1 MGEMALTPNN
11 VGGVVA
17 NRRPA
22 TPPAPANPPNPF
34 EGGQNTILSATSKR
48 HHVPGFAGGLSVKS
62 VLAGTAAWEAD
73 GRRFVL
79 HENCHLIL
87 NDRQIYTI
95 TVDSIEPVSTFCIFF
110 QCGFVEDIFRSTI
123 NSSALLLDSPQP
135 ANRVQVGFLPKIE
148 PGANSVSTALD
159 ALRRKKESG
168 KTSILGMEEGFT
180 KLAVEMVR
188 EYQRTDQA
196 IARLPALRQSTREE
210 LYRRVLRGQDF
221 MLSSLD
227 GHARLATMARAACMS
242 PFHFHR
248 VFTNIFGETPHRY
261 LTRIRLKRAAHL
273 LSHSNKSV
281 TEICLE
287 TGFESLG
294 SFSSLFRRHFGFPP
308 SDLRTAR
315 HKSKIQ
321 EALIAVGA

>member
-1 MGEMALTPNN
+1 
-11 VGGVVA
+11 
-17 NRRPA
+17 
-22 TPPAPANPPNPF
+22 
-34 EGGQNTILSATSKR
+34 
-48 HHVPGFAGGLSVKS
+48 LSVKS
-62 VLAGTAAWEAD
+62 VLAGSAVWEAD

-87 NDRQIYTI
+87 NDRQVYTI

-110 QCGFVEDIFRSTI
+110 QHGFVEDVYRSTV
-123 NSSALLLDSPQP
+123 NSSAVLLDNPQP
-135 ANRVQVGFLPKIE
+135 AHRVQVGFLPKIE
-148 PGANSVSTALD
+148 PGANPLSAALD

-168 KTSILGMEEGFT
+168 KSSVLGLEEGFA

-210 LYRRVLRGQDF
+210 LYRRVLRGRDF

-227 GHARLATMARAACMS
+227 SNARLATMARAACMS

-248 VFTNIFGETPHRY
+248 VFAHMFSETPHCY
-261 LTRIRLKRAAHL
+261 FTRIRLKRAAHL
-273 LSHSNKSV
+273 LSHSDRSV

-287 TGFESLG
+287 MGFESLG
-294 SFSSLFRRHFGFPP
+294 SFSSLFRRHFGVPP
-308 SDLRTAR
+308 SDRRTAR
-315 HKSKIQ
+315 QKNEIQ
-321 EALIAVGA
+321 EKLIGGKS